1 MKNIFKITA
10 VLLLSISIFSCSSE
24 NNSIADEQNSE
35 EQAIVAF
42 EQQINKIKTTLN
54 NDKLSS
60 KGETQVAVTFDIRMK
75 GTNYIIENIKYLN
88 EFEYGFAQGFSSE
101 SKQLNNLSK
110 WSSGGGMRQA
120 NCVGKAVKACLD
132 GGGCAEVCKMQ
143 ATIEK

>member
-1 MKNIFKITA
+1 MKNIFKITT

-75 GTNYIIENIKYLN
+75 GTNYIIENIEYLN

-101 SKQLNNLSK
+101 SKQLIK
-110 WSSGGGMRQA
+110 
-120 NCVGKAVKACLD
+120 VV
-132 GGGCAEVCKMQ
+132 
-143 ATIEK
+143 